1 MNPDQ
6 LPTSNFALAQAI
18 HYLELG
24 SLPTAEGWRAIA
36 AELRKRE
43 TRPLVDRALDR
54 LTLHDVEGIV
64 CWHGR
69 VAVRRKNAQPAG
81 WFLHTDDGSN
91 CTKPHPETE
100 HRRRE
105 RGEARV
111 EDRLND
117 ELPPRIAL
125 YGDPALLRPS
135 PKRSAEVLVSPPDR
149 FADYWRGQVPPPSA
163 AAAAFARRWRASI
176 GAGHP
181 LPPPLAKAD
190 LPALNSLLDEILSR
204 APATSEVAAAG
215 ATQKLDTSRLRPQVA
230 ENLPEQVQQEPETC
244 AHAHCG
250 MAIRFAKRSPDSEK
264 PEWYHDLT
272 MQAACVRPLG
282 EAHYKPTYAT
292 PKLKA

>member
-105 RGEARV
+105 SGEVRV
-111 EDRLND
+111 EDSR
-117 ELPPRIAL
+117 R
-125 YGDPALLRPS
+125 S
-135 PKRSAEVLVSPPDR
+135 PQRSAEVLVSPPDR
-149 FADYWRGQVPPPSA
+149 FADYWRHQVPPPSA
-163 AAAAFARRWRASI
+163 AAVAFARRWRASI
-176 GAGHP
+176 DDGHP
-181 LPPPLAKAD
+181 LPRPFADSD
-190 LPALNSLLDEILSR
+190 LPAINSLINEILSR
-204 APATSEVAAAG
+204 APATVEVAAAG